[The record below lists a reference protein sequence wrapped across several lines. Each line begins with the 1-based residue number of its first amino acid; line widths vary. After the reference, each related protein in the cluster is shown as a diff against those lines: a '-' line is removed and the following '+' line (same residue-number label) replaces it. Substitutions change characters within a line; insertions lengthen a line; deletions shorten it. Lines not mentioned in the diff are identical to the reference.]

1 MPILSTFVNNTMPIN
16 IPSERIF
23 DAEKIEKCTLR
34 MAYQIYEAN
43 FGIKKLFLI
52 GIAEN
57 GLKFALQLKKQL
69 EAVSPLEVELHALS
83 INKKDPLNKVTLSIA
98 KEEIQNQSVVV
109 IDDVLNTGSTLMY
122 AVKHLLDV
130 RINQL
135 NTAVL
140 VNRNHKRYP
149 IKADFKGVSL
159 STSINEHVA
168 VVLEGDNAGIFLS

>member
-1 MPILSTFVNNTMPIN
+1 MPILSTFVDNTMPMN
-16 IPSERIF
+16 TPSERIF

-43 FGIKKLFLI
+43 VEVEKLFLV
-52 GIAEN
+52 GVVDN
-57 GLKFALQLKKQL
+57 GLKFAAHLKKQL
-69 EAVSPLEVELHALS
+69 EAISPLEVELHALS
-83 INKKDPLNKVTLSIA
+83 MDKKDPLNSVTLNIV

-122 AVKHLLDV
+122 AVKYLLDV
-130 RINQL
+130 PLNQL

-159 STSINEHVA
+159 STSMNEHIEVI
-168 VVLEGDNAGIFLS
+168 LEGGDTGIYLS